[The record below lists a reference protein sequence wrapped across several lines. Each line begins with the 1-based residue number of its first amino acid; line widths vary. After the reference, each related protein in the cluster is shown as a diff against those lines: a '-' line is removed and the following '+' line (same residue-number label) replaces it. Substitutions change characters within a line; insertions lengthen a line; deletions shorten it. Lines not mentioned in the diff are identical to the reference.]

1 MSNTFFRLHHND
13 RQMLTA
19 LLLIATVILGLML
32 FFEDADIT
40 TSEPQG
46 MLAADST
53 RHAEKDVKRTD
64 RGNYDKDSETLHER
78 FTFDPNTATASEL
91 LRLGL
96 PNGMVRGIIKYRS
109 KGGRYMQ
116 KEDFARVPGLSLKD
130 YHELEPYI
138 TIAADFQQA
147 SLYVKSAKK
156 DTLHHAIPQK
166 LKEGETIDLANAD
179 TAMLKRVPG
188 IGSHF
193 ARKIAEHRQRLGGF
207 VSVDQLDDIEM
218 FPTEAKR
225 YFTLT
230 AGNNIKRI
238 NINQMSL
245 KELRQHPY
253 LNYYQARTIT
263 EMRRKNGPLKSL
275 DELRLSPYFPDEVRQ
290 RLAPY
295 VEF

>member
-19 LLLIATVILGLML
+19 LLLIATIILGFIL
-32 FFEDADIT
+32 FFDKGESIT
-40 TSEPQG
+40 DEPQEQ
-46 MLAADST
+46 LAADSMKQT
-53 RHAEKDVKRTD
+53 KKVVNKADGD
-64 RGNYDKDSETLHER
+64 DYDEDSETLHER

-138 TIAADFQQA
+138 TIDADFQQA

-166 LKEGETIDLANAD
+166 LKKGETIDLANAD

-218 FPTEAKR
+218 FPKEAKR

-230 AGNNIKRI
+230 ASNNVKRI

-253 LNYYQARTIT
+253 INYYQARTIT

>member
-1 MSNTFFRLHHND
+1 
-13 RQMLTA
+13 
-19 LLLIATVILGLML
+19 
-32 FFEDADIT
+32 
-40 TSEPQG
+40 
-46 MLAADST
+46 
-53 RHAEKDVKRTD
+53 
-64 RGNYDKDSETLHER
+64 
-78 FTFDPNTATASEL
+78 
-91 LRLGL
+91 
-96 PNGMVRGIIKYRS
+96 
-109 KGGRYMQ
+109 MQ

-179 TAMLKRVPG
+179 TTMLKRVPG

-230 AGNNIKRI
+230 AGNNVKRI